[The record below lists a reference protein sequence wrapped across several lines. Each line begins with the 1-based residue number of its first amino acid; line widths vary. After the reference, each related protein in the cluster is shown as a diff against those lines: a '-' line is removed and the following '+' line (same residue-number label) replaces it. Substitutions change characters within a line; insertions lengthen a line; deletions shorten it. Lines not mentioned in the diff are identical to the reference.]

1 MRHAAHPLA
10 LVALAARGETGAARE
25 RASEVL
31 ATPDL
36 PDARRAI
43 ILATVAFS
51 HYLDCDF
58 THARLGSE
66 HALEVARR
74 SGDDEALLHALSMA
88 MLASA
93 GDIWGADDPVEDYFV
108 LAWNL
113 KGTLDRLDTESRLV
127 ALHLL
132 AEGALATGRITE
144 ALAVHDELGD
154 IRSERD
160 RDEERRE
167 PFPVF
172 MLLQRARIL
181 LFAGEMNRALEV
193 LDVAAREAEERG
205 QDHLVLLSESFRGLA
220 LAHLGERGV
229 ARAVTARIAEALPA
243 PRGLL
248 DTGCWIV
255 CAFALNVIGDR
266 ERAAAC
272 VLTAGGGPDLA
283 GIQLVDRA
291 LGYDILVGSALER
304 DDLEDAAD
312 WGARS
317 LGLAAHPAA
326 SAVTEQILARLDQAQ
341 GDTES
346 AAHRARVAAARSR
359 LTGRYL
365 DAARADLIE
374 ARALAASG
382 QPGGAVQRL
391 TSLAHEA
398 SRAGVVSL
406 RQSANK
412 ELRALG
418 RRLGPLPGS
427 GWEALGERERQIAL
441 LAAEGFSNRVIG
453 SSLFLSERTVQTY
466 MSRVLIAFGATS
478 RTALPHLIGSTD
490 TSSTLALPPLT
501 ARQWDVARLVS
512 DGLSNREIAARLG
525 ISVKTAE
532 NHLSEI
538 FGRWGVDSRTGVARA
553 MLRATR
559 RPTG

>member
-10 LVALAARGETGAARE
+10 LIALAARGETGAARE

-31 ATPDL
+31 ETAGL
-36 PDARRAI
+36 SDARRAI
-43 ILATVAFS
+43 ILVTVAFA
-51 HYLDCDF
+51 HYLDCEF
-58 THARLGSE
+58 TRARIGSE
-66 HALEVARR
+66 RALDLARR

-93 GDIWGADDPVEDYFV
+93 GDTWGADDPVEDYFV
-108 LAWNL
+108 LAWEL
-113 KGTLDRLDTESRLV
+113 KGILDRLDTESRLV

-154 IRSERD
+154 IRSERN
-160 RDEERRE
+160 REEEREE

-181 LFAGEMNRALEV
+181 LFAGDMKRALEV
-193 LDVAAREAEERG
+193 LDVASRESQERG

-229 ARAVTARIAEALPA
+229 ARDVTTRLAEALPD

-266 ERAAAC
+266 ARAAEC

-291 LGYDILVGSALER
+291 LGYDILVGSALEGG
-304 DDLEDAAD
+304 DLDAAAE

-317 LGLAAHPAA
+317 LGIAAHPAA
-326 SAVTEQILARLDQAQ
+326 SAVTEQILARLDQAG

-374 ARALAASG
+374 ARALAAGG
-382 QPGGAVQRL
+382 QPGGAVERL
-391 TSLAHEA
+391 TNLAHEA

-406 RQSANK
+406 GRSAK
-412 ELRALG
+412 RELRALG

-427 GWEALGERERQIAL
+427 GWDALGERERQIAL

-466 MSRVLIAFGATS
+466 MSRVLVALGATS
-478 RTALPHLIGSTD
+478 RTALPQLIGATD
-490 TSSTLALPPLT
+490 APIEATLPPLT
-501 ARQWDVARLVS
+501 ARQWDVARLVG

-538 FGRWGVDSRTGVARA
+538 FGRWGVDSRTAVARA
-553 MLRATR
+553 MLHATR